1 MRSPRIAKAPCPI
14 ARSDCAG
21 LLRRPVVSA
30 AQARMRPLGVVVA
43 APAFEDGAGM
53 RQRAEPG
60 LVQKLVTVVAAGSA
74 AETWNVTMSDRS

>member
-1 MRSPRIAKAPCPI
+1 M
-14 ARSDCAG
+14 
-21 LLRRPVVSA
+21 VSA

-74 AETWNVTMSDRS
+74 AETWNVTMSDRSQFAGTLTTSDTISLPYQG